1 MEMVNVEVPVDSV
14 WNARPMDVHRWSD
27 HPEVNFFVDLLWLEF
42 ETTNRIDAK
51 STRGKQPKQPKKN
64 QFKALLLDLYVC
76 WSEDPLKYIGVH
88 LSPNKWVPSSRY
100 NALHLSKNIIGVLNW
115 LVVAEYVIKKNH
127 RYSSTSPSGNHTS
140 RFKASA
146 RLIQLFEKAKFGCD
160 DIGVAKDKE
169 VIILKGAIGSDSE
182 IDDDELVVPIEYED
196 TSEVTSMRNSLRK
209 YNDFLR
215 LTHIDLATAEQP
227 FVYRKVRKG
236 KRRNQTITLP
246 IGRSNNEVR
255 RIFSRGSWECHGRF
269 YGGWWQ
275 QLNKEERKSIFI
287 NGNPTVEVDFKAMHP
302 SLLFIQLGLPIPS
315 DPYRLGVKI
324 FDDADM
330 DVQRKWIKQLVLCA
344 INAKDRSSA
353 CAAFRSESPKGSSQ
367 KRLTNAKLGI
377 LLDAFI
383 EQHPQLEKFICKDQG
398 IRLMRKDSDIT
409 ALIIDH
415 LTSKGIPVLTIHDSY
430 IVQRHHFSELRIAME
445 LAAIRTIRRSLYA
458 TQEGLEVDPSLG
470 WGGIVNE
477 SAVNKLPRIQ
487 QTKSYRAR
495 LKEYCIRNML
505 EPIKSISGRGLG
517 ARPVTVLKKQQKKI
531 TS

>member
-1 MEMVNVEVPVDSV
+1 VKWTFIASGIP
-14 WNARPMDVHRWSD
+14 
-27 HPEVNFFVDLLWLEF
+27 F
-42 ETTNRIDAK
+42 
-51 STRGKQPKQPKKN
+51 
-64 QFKALLLDLYVC
+64 C

-100 NALHLSKNIIGVLNW
+100 NALHLSKNIIGFLNW
-115 LVVAEYVIKKNH
+115 LVAAEYVIKKNH
-127 RYSSTSPSGNHTS
+127 RHSSTSPIGNHTS
-140 RFKASA
+140 RFKASV
-146 RLIQLFEKAKFGCD
+146 RLLQLFEQAKFGCD

-169 VIILKGAIGSDSE
+169 VIILKDAIGSDSE
-182 IDDDELVVPIEYED
+182 IDDDVLSVPIEYED
-196 TSEVTSMRNSLRK
+196 SPEVVSMRNSLRK

-227 FVYRKVRKG
+227 FIYRKIRKG
-236 KRRNQTITLP
+236 KRRNQTINLP
-246 IGRSNNEVR
+246 IGRNNNEVR

-275 QLNKEERKSIFI
+275 QLNEEERKSIFI

-330 DVQRKWIKQLVLCA
+330 DVQRKWIKQMVLCA

-353 CAAFRSESPKGSSQ
+353 FAAFRSESPKGSNQ
-367 KRLTNAKLGI
+367 KRLTNAKLSI

-383 EQHPQLEKFICKDQG
+383 DQHPQIEQFICKDQG

-445 LAAIRTIRRSLYA
+445 LAAIRTIHRCLYA
-458 TQEGLEVDPSLG
+458 TQEGLEVDQSLG
-470 WGGIVNE
+470 WSGIVNE

-487 QTKSYRAR
+487 STKAYKAR
-495 LKEYCIRNML
+495 LNNYCIKNML
-505 EPIKSISGRGLG
+505 YPIKSISGRGLG
-517 ARPVTVLKKQQKKI
+517 SRPVTVLKKQQQPINTRKVIARNIKLN
-531 TS
+531 